1 MLATEIIERLKGV
14 ASEEKRNV
22 QLRFFKT
29 GVGEYG
35 YGDKFF
41 GVMVPQ
47 TRAIV
52 KEVWQ
57 DITLDEIETLLHSPY
72 HEARLTALLLLV
84 KIYEECNKNGGR
96 SMPRPYLNNNNKQR
110 IFDIYTTNTDYI
122 NNWDLVDLSAPNI
135 VGQHLF
141 EKDCTL
147 LYEFAQS
154 DHLWKQ
160 RIAVV
165 ATLYFIRKGEF
176 SHTYALAKLFMNTK
190 QGLMQKAVGWM
201 LREAGKRDANQL
213 RNFLNE
219 YKHIM
224 PRTMLRYAIE
234 KFSTEERR
242 EYLAK

>member
-1 MLATEIIERLKGV
+1 MRANNIIGQLKRV
-14 ASEEKRNV
+14 ASEEKRKV

-35 YGDKFF
+35 YGDEFL

-47 TRAIV
+47 VRAIV
-52 KEVWQ
+52 KEAWK
-57 DITLDEIETLLHSPY
+57 DISLKEIETLLHSPY

-84 KIYEECNKNGGR
+84 KIYEECNR
-96 SMPRPYLNNNNKQR
+96 RPSACKADCQKI
-110 IFDIYTTNTDYI
+110 IFDIYTTNCDYI

-141 EKDCTL
+141 DKDCSL

-154 DHLWKQ
+154 NHLWKQ

-165 ATLYFIRKGEF
+165 ATLTFIRKGEF
-176 SHTYALAKLFMNTK
+176 SHTYSLAKLFMDTK
-190 QGLMQKAVGWM
+190 HDLMKKAVGWM
-201 LREAGKRDANQL
+201 LREAGKRDVTRLHNL
-213 RNFLNE
+213 LNE
-219 YKHIM
+219 YKNVM

-234 KFSTEERR
+234 KFSIEERR
-242 EYLAK
+242 GFMKR

>member
-1 MLATEIIERLKGV
+1 MATP
-14 ASEEKRNV
+14 EKKKV

-29 GVGEYG
+29 GEGEYG
-35 YGDKFF
+35 YGDEFL

-47 TRAIV
+47 VRAIV
-52 KEVWQ
+52 KEAWK
-57 DITLDEIETLLHSPY
+57 DISLEEIETLLHSTF

-84 KIYEECNKNGGR
+84 KIYEAKDSSNDIRDK
-96 SMPRPYLNNNNKQR
+96 
-110 IFDIYTTNTDYI
+110 IFKIYTTNCNYI

-141 EKDCTL
+141 EKDCSL

-154 DHLWKQ
+154 NHLWKQ

-165 ATLYFIRKGEF
+165 ATLHFIRKGEF
-176 SHTYALAKLFMNTK
+176 SQTYSLAMLFMNTK
-190 QGLMQKAVGWM
+190 HDLMKKAVGWM
-201 LREAGKRDANQL
+201 LREAGKRDVTQL

-219 YKHIM
+219 YKHVM

-234 KFSTEERR
+234 KFSNYERQEFMKR
-242 EYLAK
+242 

>member
-1 MLATEIIERLKGV
+1 MKAKDIIKQLKRVATP
-14 ASEEKRNV
+14 EKKKV

-29 GVGEYG
+29 GEGEYG
-35 YGDKFF
+35 YGDEFL

-47 TRAIV
+47 VRAIV

-57 DITLDEIETLLHSPY
+57 NIPFEEIEKLLHSPY

-84 KIYEECNKNGGR
+84 KIYEAKDYSNDIKDKVFE
-96 SMPRPYLNNNNKQR
+96 
-110 IFDIYTTNTDYI
+110 IYTSNANYI

-135 VGQHLF
+135 VGNQLF
-141 EKDCTL
+141 KKDCSL

-154 DHLWKQ
+154 NHLWRQ

-176 SHTYALAKLFMNTK
+176 SHTYALAKLFMTTRHD
-190 QGLMQKAVGWM
+190 LMQKSVGWM
-201 LREAGKRDANQL
+201 LREAGKRDVSQL
-213 RNFLNE
+213 RTFLNE
-219 YKHIM
+219 YKNVM

-234 KFSTEERR
+234 KFSDEERR
-242 EYLAK
+242 WFMKR

>member
-1 MLATEIIERLKGV
+1 MRANDIIGQLKRV
-14 ASEEKRNV
+14 ASEEKRKV

-35 YGDKFF
+35 YGDEFL

-47 TRAIV
+47 VRAIV
-52 KEVWQ
+52 KEAWK
-57 DITLDEIETLLHSPY
+57 DISLEEIETLLHSPY

-84 KIYEECNKNGGR
+84 KIYEAKEASNDIKE
-96 SMPRPYLNNNNKQR
+96 K
-110 IFDIYTTNTDYI
+110 IFDIYTSNTDYI

-135 VGQHLF
+135 VGHHLF
-141 EKDCTL
+141 DKDCSL

-154 DHLWKQ
+154 NHLWKQ

-176 SHTYALAKLFMNTK
+176 THTYALAKLFMDTK
-190 QGLMQKAVGWM
+190 HDLMQKSVGWM
-201 LREAGKRDANQL
+201 LREAGKRDVSQL
-213 RNFLNE
+213 RTFLNE
-219 YKHIM
+219 FKAVM

-234 KFSTEERR
+234 KFSPEERR
-242 EYLAK
+242 GFMKR

>member
-1 MLATEIIERLKGV
+1 MLAIEIIERLKRVG
-14 ASEEKRNV
+14 SEEKRNV

-35 YGDKFF
+35 YGDKFL

-52 KEVWQ
+52 KDVWQ
-57 DITLDEIETLLHSPY
+57 YITLDEIETLLHSPY

-84 KIYEECNKNGGR
+84 KIYDECNKNGGH
-96 SMPRPYLNNNNKQR
+96 SMPPPDLNNNNKQR
-110 IFDIYTTNTDYI
+110 IFDIYTSNTDYI

-135 VGQHLF
+135 IGQHLF
-141 EKDCTL
+141 KKDCSL

-154 DHLWKQ
+154 NHLWKQ

-176 SHTYALAKLFMNTK
+176 SHTYALAKLFMNTN
-190 QGLMQKAVGWM
+190 QDLMQKAVGWM
-201 LREAGKRDANQL
+201 LREAGKRDVSQL
-213 RNFLNE
+213 RTFLNE
-219 YKHIM
+219 YKSVM

-234 KFSTEERR
+234 KFSEEERR
-242 EYLAK
+242 GFMSY

>member
-1 MLATEIIERLKGV
+1 MRANNIIDRLKGV
-14 ASEEKRNV
+14 GSEEKRNV

-35 YGDKFF
+35 YGDKFL

-52 KEVWQ
+52 KDVWQ
-57 DITLDEIETLLHSPY
+57 YVTLDEIETLLHSPY

-84 KIYEECNKNGGR
+84 KIYEEQKVGTQHAV
-96 SMPRPYLNNNNKQR
+96 SANNKKQQ
-110 IFDIYTTNTDYI
+110 IFDIYTSNTDYI

-141 EKDCTL
+141 KKDCSL

-154 DHLWKQ
+154 NHLWKQ

-176 SHTYALAKLFMNTK
+176 SHTYALAKLFMNT
-190 QGLMQKAVGWM
+190 QQDLMQKAVGWM
-201 LREAGKRDANQL
+201 LREAGKRDVSQL
-213 RNFLNE
+213 RTFLNE
-219 YKHIM
+219 YKCVM

-234 KFSTEERR
+234 KFSAEERLKF
-242 EYLAK
+242 LAK

>member
-1 MLATEIIERLKGV
+1 MRANNIIDRLKGV
-14 ASEEKRNV
+14 GSEEKRNV

-35 YGDKFF
+35 YGDKFL

-52 KEVWQ
+52 KDVWQ
-57 DITLDEIETLLHSPY
+57 YVTLDEIETLLHSPY

-84 KIYEECNKNGGR
+84 KIYEEQKVGTQHAV
-96 SMPRPYLNNNNKQR
+96 SANNKKQQ
-110 IFDIYTTNTDYI
+110 IFDIYTSNTDYI
-122 NNWDLVDLSAPNI
+122 NNWDLVDLTAPNI

-141 EKDCTL
+141 KKDCSL

-154 DHLWKQ
+154 NHLWKQ

-190 QGLMQKAVGWM
+190 QDLMQKAVGWM
-201 LREAGKRDANQL
+201 LREAGKRDVSQL

-219 YKHIM
+219 YKCVM

-234 KFSTEERR
+234 KFSEEERK
-242 EYLAK
+242 EFIAK

>member
-1 MLATEIIERLKGV
+1 MRANNIIERLKGI
-14 ASEEKRNV
+14 ASEEKRSV

-35 YGDKFF
+35 YGDKFL

-47 TRAIV
+47 VRDIV

-57 DITLDEIETLLHSPY
+57 DITLEDIETLLHSPY

-84 KIYEECNKNGGR
+84 KIYKEQKVGTEHAV
-96 SMPRPYLNNNNKQR
+96 SANNKKQQ
-110 IFDIYTTNTDYI
+110 IFEIYTSNTDYI
-122 NNWDLVDLSAPNI
+122 NNWDLVDLTAPNI

-141 EKDCTL
+141 NKDCSL

-154 DHLWKQ
+154 NHLWKQ

-176 SHTYALAKLFMNTK
+176 THTYALAKLFMDTK
-190 QGLMQKAVGWM
+190 QDLMQKSVGWM
-201 LREAGKRDANQL
+201 LREAGKRDVSQL
-213 RNFLNE
+213 RAFLNE
-219 YKHIM
+219 YKAIM

-234 KFSTEERR
+234 KFSEEERKGFMR
-242 EYLAK
+242 G

>member
-1 MLATEIIERLKGV
+1 MATP
-14 ASEEKRNV
+14 EKKKV

-29 GVGEYG
+29 GEGEYG
-35 YGDKFF
+35 YGDEFL

-47 TRAIV
+47 VRAIV
-52 KEVWQ
+52 KEEWQ
-57 DITLDEIETLLHSPY
+57 DITLEEIETLLHSPY

-84 KIYEECNKNGGR
+84 KIYEESKRRPSVCKADCQNK
-96 SMPRPYLNNNNKQR
+96 
-110 IFDIYTTNTDYI
+110 IFDIYTTNYDYI

-135 VGQHLF
+135 VGQHLY
-141 EKDCTL
+141 EKDCSL
-147 LYEFAQS
+147 LYEFAQCN
-154 DHLWKQ
+154 HLWKQ

-190 QGLMQKAVGWM
+190 QDLMQKAVGWM
-201 LREAGKRDANQL
+201 LREAGKRDVSQL

-219 YKHIM
+219 HKRVM

-234 KFSTEERR
+234 KFPQEERCSFMR
-242 EYLAK
+242 K

>member
-1 MLATEIIERLKGV
+1 MLAIEIIERLKRVG
-14 ASEEKRNV
+14 SEEKRNV

-35 YGDKFF
+35 YGDEFL

-47 TRAIV
+47 VRAIV
-52 KEVWQ
+52 KDVWQ
-57 DITLDEIETLLHSPY
+57 EITLEEIETLLHSPY

-84 KIYEECNKNGGR
+84 KIYEEYNRLPSACKADWQNK
-96 SMPRPYLNNNNKQR
+96 
-110 IFDIYTTNTDYI
+110 IFEIYTSNTDYI

-135 VGQHLF
+135 VGCHLF
-141 EKDCTL
+141 EKDCSI

-154 DHLWKQ
+154 NHLWKQ

-176 SHTYALAKLFMNTK
+176 SHTYALARLFMDTK
-190 QGLMQKAVGWM
+190 EDLLKKAVGWM
-201 LREAGKRDANQL
+201 LREAGKRDVAQL
-213 RNFLNE
+213 RTFLNE
-219 YKHIM
+219 FKLVM

-234 KFSTEERR
+234 KFSQEERR
-242 EYLAK
+242 EFLVGSCWQT

>member
-1 MLATEIIERLKGV
+1 MATP
-14 ASEEKRNV
+14 EKKKV

-29 GVGEYG
+29 GEGEYG
-35 YGDKFF
+35 YGDEFL

-47 TRAIV
+47 VRAIV
-52 KEVWQ
+52 KEAWQ
-57 DITLDEIETLLHSPY
+57 DITLEEIETLLHSPY

-84 KIYEECNKNGGR
+84 KIYEAKEASNDIKG
-96 SMPRPYLNNNNKQR
+96 KV
-110 IFDIYTTNTDYI
+110 FEIYTSNADYI

-141 EKDCTL
+141 NKDCSL

-176 SHTYALAKLFMNTK
+176 SHTYSLAKLFMDTK
-190 QGLMQKAVGWM
+190 HDLMKKAVGWM
-201 LREAGKRDANQL
+201 LREAGKRDVSQL
-213 RNFLNE
+213 RTFLNE
-219 YKHIM
+219 YKTVM

-234 KFSTEERR
+234 KFSASERKELMNR
-242 EYLAK
+242 

>member
-1 MLATEIIERLKGV
+1 MRANNIIDRLKGV
-14 ASEEKRNV
+14 ASKEKRKV

-35 YGDKFF
+35 YGDVFL

-47 TRAIV
+47 VRSIV
-52 KEVWQ
+52 KECWQ
-57 DITLDEIETLLHSPY
+57 NITFEEIETLLHSPY

-84 KIYEECNKNGGR
+84 KIYEEQRVGTQHAV
-96 SMPRPYLNNNNKQR
+96 SANNKIQQQ
-110 IFDIYTTNTDYI
+110 IFDIYTSNTDYI

-135 VGQHLF
+135 VGHHLF
-141 EKDCTL
+141 DKDCSL

-154 DHLWKQ
+154 NHLWKQ

-176 SHTYALAKLFMNTK
+176 MHTYALAKLFMDTK
-190 QGLMQKAVGWM
+190 HDLMQKSVGWM
-201 LREAGKRDANQL
+201 LREAGKRDVSQL
-213 RNFLNE
+213 RTFLNE
-219 YKHIM
+219 YKAIM

-234 KFSTEERR
+234 KFSAEERR
-242 EYLAK
+242 GFMKR

>member
-1 MLATEIIERLKGV
+1 MKANDIIKQLKRVG
-14 ASEEKRNV
+14 SEEKRNV

-35 YGDKFF
+35 YGDEFL

-47 TRAIV
+47 VRAIV
-52 KEVWQ
+52 KDVWQ
-57 DITLDEIETLLHSPY
+57 YVTLDEIEALLHSPY

-84 KIYEECNKNGGR
+84 KIYEEYNRLPSACKADWQNK
-96 SMPRPYLNNNNKQR
+96 
-110 IFDIYTTNTDYI
+110 IFEIYTSNTDYI

-135 VGQHLF
+135 VGCHLF
-141 EKDCTL
+141 EKDCSI

-154 DHLWKQ
+154 NHLWKQ

-176 SHTYALAKLFMNTK
+176 SHTYALARLFMDTK
-190 QGLMQKAVGWM
+190 EDLLKKAVGWM
-201 LREAGKRDANQL
+201 LREAGKRDVAQL
-213 RNFLNE
+213 RTFLNE
-219 YKHIM
+219 FKLVM

-234 KFSTEERR
+234 KFSQEERR
-242 EYLAK
+242 EFLVGSCWQT